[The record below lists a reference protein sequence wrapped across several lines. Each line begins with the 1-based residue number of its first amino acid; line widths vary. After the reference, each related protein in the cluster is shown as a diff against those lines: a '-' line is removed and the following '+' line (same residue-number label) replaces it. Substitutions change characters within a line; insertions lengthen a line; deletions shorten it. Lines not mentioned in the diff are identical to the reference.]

1 VILNVSRLR
10 FVSSTDS
17 LGFMIWIVVWHS
29 CFKNSISQLRLGRFD
44 AVIHF
49 AGLKAVGE
57 SVAKP
62 LLYYNNN
69 LMSTINL
76 LDVMSKNNCKN
87 VSTSPNAVA
96 RVRVYF
102 IRVHR

>member
-1 VILNVSRLR
+1 MSLLR

-17 LGFMIWIVVWHS
+17 LGFRVWFLVWHG
-29 CFKNSISQLRLGRFD
+29 CKKHSISPISFGRFD

-49 AGLKAVGE
+49 AGLKAVGK
-57 SVAKP
+57 SVEKP

-87 VSTSPNAVA
+87 VSTSPYAVA
-96 RVRVYF
+96 GVRFHF
-102 IRVHR
+102 IRVYH